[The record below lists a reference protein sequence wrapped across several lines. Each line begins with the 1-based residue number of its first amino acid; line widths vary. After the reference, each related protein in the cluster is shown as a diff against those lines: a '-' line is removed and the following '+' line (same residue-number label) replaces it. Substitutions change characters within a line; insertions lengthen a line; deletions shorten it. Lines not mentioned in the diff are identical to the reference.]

1 MEGAAMAQHSTR
13 PKLLRR
19 PQRRQALLAAAARAF
34 ARGGF
39 AATSLD
45 EVAAEAG
52 VSRVLIYRHFES
64 KEDLYRAILDQ
75 MREDLV
81 RATGAP
87 DQLEPSSLHALV
99 RVAQAHPAEFQLFFR
114 HAGRESAFRA
124 HADWLRAAMSQAA
137 LPYLR
142 VALPDEGL
150 RTWAA
155 ALVPAAAVEAVLA
168 WLDAGCP
175 RPDRAADI
183 IAAMIGCVI
192 DSVSQADQTNGA

>member
-1 MEGAAMAQHSTR
+1 MTPQPAR
-13 PKLLRR
+13 PRLLRR

-81 RATGAP
+81 QASGAP
-87 DQLEPSSLHALV
+87 DKLEPSSLQALV

-114 HAGRESAFRA
+114 HAGREPAFRG

-142 VALPDEGL
+142 VALADEEL

-155 ALVPAAAVEAVLA
+155 ELVPVAVVEAVLA

-175 RPDRAADI
+175 RPDRAADT
-183 IAAMIGCVI
+183 IAAMIGCII
-192 DSVSQADQTNGA
+192 DSVGQADRGDGV